1 MNSLQKLLEWLA
13 NLVELLGMA
22 WPFLL
27 QGAMY
32 TVLFAAVSMVLGL
45 VLGFSVAVVRVTKVP
60 LVSQIAAVYVSAFR
74 GTPLLVQ
81 IFVLYYGLP
90 SVGIEFTPVT
100 AGILA
105 LTLNVAAYLS
115 ESMRGAILGIDKGQ
129 WEAGL
134 SVGLTWG
141 QTLWNIITPQA
152 LRLAVPS
159 LSNSLI
165 SLIKD
170 TSLIS
175 VITVTGFDAGDQGG
189 HRRDLPATAAV
200 PGRRRDLLAALG
212 TLRARAEGPGKPPD
226 RAAAA
231 LSAQPPASRPARQ
244 TAARSSSSSLKTSTP
259 MRLRAAAVTPSPAT
273 RLPLKRPS

>member
-45 VLGFSVAVVRVTKVP
+45 ILGFSVAVVRVTKVP
-60 LVSQIAAVYVSAFR
+60 VVSQIAAVYVSAFR

-152 LRLAVPS
+152 LRLVVPS

-175 VITVTGFDAGDQGG
+175 VITVTELMLATKEVIAETFQP
-189 HRRDLPATAAV
+189 LP
-200 PGRRRDLLAALG
+200 LYLAAAGIYWL
-212 TLRARAEGPGKPPD
+212 
-226 RAAAA
+226 
-231 LSAQPPASRPARQ
+231 LSALFERVQKALENRL
-244 TAARSSSSSLKTSTP
+244 TAP
-259 MRLRAAAVTPSPAT
+259 LR
-273 RLPLKRPS
+273 R

>member
-45 VLGFSVAVVRVTKVP
+45 ILGFSVAVVRVTKVP
-60 LVSQIAAVYVSAFR
+60 VVSQIAAVYVSAFR

-141 QTLWNIITPQA
+141 QTLWNIITPHA

-175 VITVTGFDAGDQGG
+175 VITVTELMLATKEVIAETFQP
-189 HRRDLPATAAV
+189 LP
-200 PGRRRDLLAALG
+200 LYLAAAGIYWL
-212 TLRARAEGPGKPPD
+212 
-226 RAAAA
+226 
-231 LSAQPPASRPARQ
+231 LSALFERVQKALENRL
-244 TAARSSSSSLKTSTP
+244 TAP
-259 MRLRAAAVTPSPAT
+259 LR
-273 RLPLKRPS
+273 R

>member
-45 VLGFSVAVVRVTKVP
+45 ILGFSVAVVRVTKVP
-60 LVSQIAAVYVSAFR
+60 VVSQIAAVYVSAFR

-105 LTLNVAAYLS
+105 LTLNVAAYIS

-175 VITVTGFDAGDQGG
+175 VITVTELMLATKEVIAETFQP
-189 HRRDLPATAAV
+189 LP
-200 PGRRRDLLAALG
+200 LYLAAAGIYWL
-212 TLRARAEGPGKPPD
+212 
-226 RAAAA
+226 
-231 LSAQPPASRPARQ
+231 LSALFERVQKALENRL
-244 TAARSSSSSLKTSTP
+244 TAP
-259 MRLRAAAVTPSPAT
+259 LR
-273 RLPLKRPS
+273 R

>member
-45 VLGFSVAVVRVTKVP
+45 ILGFSVAVVRVTKVP
-60 LVSQIAAVYVSAFR
+60 VVSQIAAVYVSAFR

-175 VITVTGFDAGDQGG
+175 VITVTELMLATKEVIAETFQP
-189 HRRDLPATAAV
+189 LP
-200 PGRRRDLLAALG
+200 LYLAAAGIYWL
-212 TLRARAEGPGKPPD
+212 
-226 RAAAA
+226 
-231 LSAQPPASRPARQ
+231 LSA
-244 TAARSSSSSLKTSTP
+244 LF
-259 MRLRAAAVTPSPAT
+259 
-273 RLPLKRPS
+273 